1 MASKKSNPPQKADP
15 KPDEQMFR
23 LMFEKHSAIML
34 LIELETGAILD
45 ANQAAV
51 EFYGYPK
58 SKLCSMF
65 IQEINALAPEQV
77 AVERQKAFHEERN
90 YFIFPHKLANG
101 EERIV
106 EVHSS
111 PIAFQNKHALF
122 SVIHDITEHKRA
134 EEALHE
140 SQAML
145 NMVLDAVPQA
155 IFWKDVESRYLGCN
169 RVFAAAAGLDEPGQ
183 ITGKTDYDLPWPR
196 EEADA
201 YRADDREVIRNNQP
215 KRHIIEPLQ
224 QADGTRIWIDTSKIP
239 LLDEN
244 GLPFGILGIYDDITE
259 HKQAESA
266 LRDSE
271 TLYRKMNENSP
282 LGMHF
287 YKLKADGQLVF
298 SDANPAANRLLGI
311 DHSQFIQKT
320 IEDAFPPL
328 AQTEVPQRYRD
339 AAAQGIPWFAEQIN
353 YEDGRISG
361 AFEVK
366 AFQTTPGNMVAIFAD
381 ITARKK
387 AEEEI
392 LKLNA
397 ELEQHVRKRTIQLEN
412 TIKELEAFSYSVSHD
427 LRAPLRGIDGWS
439 QALLED
445 YQDKLDEQGRLYI
458 DRVRSGIQHMGHLID
473 TMIELSRLTRAEMIK
488 GQVDLSALAQS
499 IVERLKQDEPQRQ
512 VDFNIQAGLTAKGD
526 AHLLEVVLV
535 NLLGN
540 AFKFT
545 AKRTNA
551 HIEFGETELDG
562 QHIFYVRD
570 NGAGFDMAYAQK
582 LFGAFQRMHHVSEFP
597 GTGVGL
603 ATVQRIIRRHGGRA
617 WAEAKVDHGAT
628 FYFTLD
634 EN

>member
-1 MASKKSNPPQKADP
+1 MASKKSNLPRKADP
-15 KPDEQMFR
+15 QPDEQMFR

-45 ANQAAV
+45 ANRAAV

-58 SKLCSMF
+58 SKLCGMF
-65 IQEINALAPEQV
+65 IQEINTLAPEQV
-77 AVERQKAFHEERN
+77 AVERQKAFNEERN

-101 EERIV
+101 EERTV

-122 SVIHDITEHKRA
+122 SVIHDITERKQA
-134 EEALHE
+134 EEALRE
-140 SQAML
+140 SQVML
-145 NMVLDAVPQA
+145 NMVLDTVPQA
-155 IFWKDVESRYLGCN
+155 IFWKDVESRYIGCN
-169 RVFAAAAGLDEPGQ
+169 RVFAITAGLDEPAQ
-183 ITGKTDYDLPWPR
+183 VAGKTDYDLPWPP

-201 YRADDREVIRNNQP
+201 YRADDREVIQNNRS

-244 GLPFGILGIYDDITE
+244 GQPFGILGIYDDITE
-259 HKQAESA
+259 RKQAEAA
-266 LRDSE
+266 LRESE
-271 TLYRKMNENSP
+271 ALYRKMNENSP

-287 YKLKADGQLVF
+287 YRLNADAQLIF
-298 SDANPAANRLLGI
+298 SDANPAASRLLGI
-311 DHSQFIQKT
+311 DHSQFIEKT
-320 IEDAFPPL
+320 IEEAFPPL

-339 AAAQGIPWFAEQIN
+339 AAAKGTPWSTEQIN

-397 ELEQHVRKRTIQLEN
+397 ELEQHVRERTTQLEI

-445 YQDKLDEQGRLYI
+445 YQDKLDEQGHLYI
-458 DRVRSGIQHMGHLID
+458 ERVRSGIQHMGHLID

-488 GQVDLSALAQS
+488 GPVDLSALAQN
-499 IVERLKQDEPQRQ
+499 IVERLKQDEPQHQ
-512 VDFNIQAGLTAKGD
+512 VDFTIQAGLTTKGD
-526 AHLLEVVLV
+526 AHLLEIVLV

-551 HIEFGETELDG
+551 QIEFGETELDG
-562 QHIFYVRD
+562 QRVFYVRD

-582 LFGAFQRMHHVSEFP
+582 LFGAFQRMHHASEFP

-603 ATVQRIIRRHGGRA
+603 ATVQRIIHRHGGRV
-617 WAEAKVDHGAT
+617 WAEAKTECGAT

>member
-1 MASKKSNPPQKADP
+1 MASKKSNFPKKTAP

-23 LMFEKHSAIML
+23 LMFEKHAAIML
-34 LIELETGAILD
+34 LVEPETGAILD
-45 ANQAAV
+45 ANQAAAA
-51 EFYGYPK
+51 FYGYPK
-58 SKLCSMF
+58 SKLCSMC
-65 IQEINALAPEQV
+65 IQEINTLALAQV
-77 AVERQKAFHEERN
+77 AMESQKALKEESN
-90 YFIFPHKLANG
+90 YFISPHKLANG

-111 PIAFQNKHALF
+111 PIAFQDKQVLF
-122 SVIHDITEHKRA
+122 SIIHDITERKQA
-134 EEALHE
+134 EETLKE
-140 SQAML
+140 SE
-145 NMVLDAVPQA
+145 A
-155 IFWKDVESRYLGCN
+155 IFSSFLEHSPVYVFFKDKETRSLMLSKNYEQMLGMSIHD
-169 RVFAAAAGLDEPGQ
+169 LL
-183 ITGKTDYDLPWPR
+183 GKTMDDLFPSDL
-196 EEADA
+196 AKSMI
-201 YRADDREVIRNNQP
+201 ADDLQILNEG
-215 KRHIIEPLQ
+215 KRIMVVEEFNGRIYETTKFPVLK
-224 QADGTRIWIDTSKIP
+224 DGKP
-239 LLDEN
+239 YLLA
-244 GLPFGILGIYDDITE
+244 GFTLDITE
-259 HKQAESA
+259 RRQAETA
-266 LRDSE
+266 LRASE
-271 TLYRKMNENSP
+271 ELYRKMNENSP

-287 YKLKADGQLVF
+287 YRLNDAAQLIF
-298 SDANPAANRLLGI
+298 TAANPAANKLLGI
-311 DHSQFIQKT
+311 DHSQFIEKT
-320 IEDAFPPL
+320 IEEAFPPL

-339 AAAQGIPWFAEQIN
+339 AAAQGIPWSTEQIN
-353 YEDGRISG
+353 YEDGRVSG

-381 ITARKK
+381 ITARKR

-392 LKLNA
+392 LKLNT
-397 ELEQHVRKRTIQLEN
+397 ELEQRVRERTTQLET

-458 DRVRSGIQHMGHLID
+458 NRVRSGIQHMGHLID

-499 IVERLKQDEPQRQ
+499 IVEHLKQDEPRRQ
-512 VDFNIQAGLTAKGD
+512 VEFNLQTGITAKCD
-526 AHLLEVVLV
+526 THLLEVVLV

-540 AFKFT
+540 AYKFT

-562 QHIFYVRD
+562 QRVFYVRD

-582 LFGAFQRMHHVSEFP
+582 LFGAFQRMHHASEFP

-603 ATVQRIIRRHGGRA
+603 ATVQRIIRRHGGRV
-617 WAEAKVDHGAT
+617 WAEAKPECGAT